1 MIKIFKK
8 LSFDMVR
15 RYRHSPVSQ
24 WVILALDVML
34 FVFSFVVAEAFLY
47 FNNAVYDIGWNSEMV
62 KFICALVLTVFFF
75 FMAGTHKGI
84 IRHTGMSDIWRVLVA
99 TIGPGLVYFFINLGN
114 NQTSPHVIPSAI
126 LLSYREASMLYLL
139 LAVLMIA
146 MRLMLQRVYNEYFR
160 RRRPVQNVIIYGAG
174 AAGIIA
180 YNALHQDQT
189 REYHVVAYIDDDSA
203 KINQTLNGVPV
214 MRVRDVLQKKFI
226 ERHDVSQLIIAIPS
240 IRILHKQAITNRA
253 LDLGLTVKATPHV
266 SLWLNGSFTSNQIE
280 DIKIEDLLERE
291 SIKLDNVNIVRE
303 VVDKTVLVTGAA
315 GSIGSEICRQLMR
328 YHPKLVVMLDQAES
342 PMYDLQFELRNT
354 YKDRLDKMAF
364 VIANVKDRA
373 RMEEVFELYHPDLVY
388 HAAAYKHVPFMEEN
402 PYEAV
407 YVNVFGT
414 RNLADLAIRHGVQKF
429 VMISTDKAVNP
440 TNVMGATKRMAEIYI
455 QSRSTEKTH
464 FVTTRFGNVLG
475 SNGSVIPLFKKQL
488 ADGGPL
494 TVTHKDII
502 RYFMTIPE
510 ACNLV
515 LEAGAMGDG
524 GDIFVFDMG
533 KPVKIYDLARRMIQ
547 LSGRHGIEI
556 KEIGLRPGEKL
567 YEELL
572 ATKENTIP
580 TYHPKIMHA
589 QVRKY
594 PLDEVD
600 REYDQLWEVLE
611 TMDDMKIVG
620 KMKHIVPEFRSNN
633 SIYCQLDTPVSTPPH
648 STVADCKSGDCMLVD
663 DGCELELGHS

>member
-1 MIKIFKK
+1 MNINILKRISFAMVKK
-8 LSFDMVR
+8 
-15 RYRHSPVSQ
+15 YRHSTVSK
-24 WVILALDVML
+24 WAILAIDVAL
-34 FVFSFVVAEAFLY
+34 FVFAFVLADAFVHGGFTGLHLR
-47 FNNAVYDIGWNSEMV
+47 FELA
-62 KFICALVLTVFFF
+62 KFIIALMVTLIFFF
-75 FMAGTHKGI
+75 ISGSYRGI
-84 IRHTGMSDIWRVLVA
+84 IRHAGMSDIVNVLFA
-99 TIGPGLVYFFINLGN
+99 TISPAVLYVVVNLIN
-114 NQTSPHVIPSAI
+114 NQLHPPFIPTDI
-126 LLSYREASMLYLL
+126 LLSYRETFMLYAV
-139 LAVLMIA
+139 LAVLMIVE
-146 MRLMLQRVYNEYFR
+146 RLALQRVYNDFFR
-160 RRRPVQNVIIYGAG
+160 RRRPVENVVIYGAG

-180 YNALHQDQT
+180 YNALHQDLRT
-189 REYHVVAYIDDDSA
+189 EYHIVAFIDDDMS
-203 KINQTLNGVPV
+203 KVNQELNGVPV
-214 MRVRDVLQKKFI
+214 MRVRNVLTPKFI
-226 ERHDVSQLIIAIPS
+226 EQKKVSQLIIAIPT
-240 IRILHKQAITNRA
+240 IRLLHKQAITNRA

-266 SLWLNGSFTSNQIE
+266 SLWLNGTFSSNQIE

-291 SIKLDNVNIVRE
+291 PIKMDNVNIVRE
-303 VVDKTVLVTGAA
+303 VVDKVVLVTGAA

-328 YHPKLVVMLDQAES
+328 YQPTKVVMLDQAES

-354 YKDRLDKMAF
+354 YHDQLNRMAF
-364 VIANVKDRA
+364 VIANVKDKA
-373 RMEEVFELYHPDLVY
+373 RMEEVFQEYHPNLVY

-407 YVNVFGT
+407 YINVFGT
-414 RNLADLAIRHGVQKF
+414 RNLADLAIKYGVQKF

-455 QSRSTEKTH
+455 QSRSTDQTH

-488 ADGGPL
+488 AAGGPL

-515 LEAGAMGDG
+515 LEAGAMGEG

-533 KPVKIYDLARRMIQ
+533 KPVKIYDMARKMIQ

-589 QVRKY
+589 QVRRY
-594 PLDEVD
+594 NLDDVN
-600 REYDQLWEVLE
+600 REYDELWDVLE
-611 TMDDMKIVG
+611 GMDDMKIVA
-620 KMKHIVPEFRSNN
+620 KMKSIVPEFLSNN
-633 SIYCQLDTPVSTPPH
+633 SVFCQLDKTNAT
-648 STVADCKSGDCMLVD
+648 A
-663 DGCELELGHS
+663 